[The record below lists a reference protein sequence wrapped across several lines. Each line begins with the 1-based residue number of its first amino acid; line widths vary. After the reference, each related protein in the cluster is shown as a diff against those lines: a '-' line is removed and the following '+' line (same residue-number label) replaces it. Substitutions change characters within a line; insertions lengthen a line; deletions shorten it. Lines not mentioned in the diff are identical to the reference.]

1 MEDEPNSGYDNDDT
15 NSQHG
20 SSDNKVNN
28 IASTMTT
35 IEMMKCSICK
45 NYVPRFDIR
54 YINDECLYFLFDEN
68 ISFSGLTPRTIL
80 KTLPSTISVIFVAE
94 ILEMGISSGF
104 T

>member
-20 SSDNKVNN
+20 NSDNKVNN
-28 IASTMTT
+28 IESTMTT

-54 YINDECLYFLFDEN
+54 LINVYIFSFSLIITFLFQD
-68 ISFSGLTPRTIL
+68 SHGGPF
-80 KTLPSTISVIFVAE
+80 
-94 ILEMGISSGF
+94 
-104 T
+104 